1 MKNFA
6 HFKNNFKNL
15 NKGQKIKIGLLILLL
30 IFVLIISFFSAL
42 IVSII
47 SKTPATDLNNL
58 SSSFNQSSYIYS
70 KEGNLIE
77 KIESL
82 EYRTLIDIDDIPDNV
97 KNAFIAIEDHRFY
110 KHKGLDPIGIA
121 SSIAANIKS
130 RSLLRGGSTI
140 TQQLVRSVYLTNQK
154 TLGRKI
160 QEAYLS
166 LRVEDVLDKNEIL
179 EAYLNRIN
187 LGQGAYGIEAAA
199 QTYFSKDAVDL
210 NIAEAALLAGIP
222 KSPTNYSPF
231 KSVPQEYLKE
241 DYKVI
246 GTREID
252 GKDLYMVL
260 NDDAFKRQKTVLMR
274 MHELGYIDDK
284 DYERAK
290 NYDIVSALNPRNFKN
305 HTMSTYSTDYIKK
318 EASRY
323 LADFYKTS
331 LEEGEHKL
339 FTGGY
344 KVYSTI
350 DENIQKDLE
359 DKYENFKNFL
369 LNRSSSGGS
378 RMLNL
383 NFDEGNNI
391 IFGDEILYFA
401 RNNILDENFN
411 LVIPKS
417 SYSISSHGDLKIKS
431 LYFKD
436 LGQKID
442 IIDAYIIDDNK
453 ILNTYEIGGLKI
465 EEGAGELK
473 NNYLIIDGAYLKDY
487 PDFYRVENDKLIIS
501 NKYFD
506 FNPSPLMQPQS
517 AIIVVNNDSG
527 FVEGIIGG
535 LDVRTKNAKILNR
548 ATDSYR
554 QPGSSLTPFSVYL
567 PALMEG
573 KTLGD
578 VYDDVPTTVDG
589 MFWPHNYYDSFK
601 GLMTLR
607 LAMENS
613 SNVIAAEVLKEIG
626 KDKAID
632 VLKKFE
638 IISEDDDDYFIDH
651 RENKKKN
658 DENLESLALGNMQV
672 GISLSQ
678 LSKMYQTIS
687 NDGVYKEE
695 TAILKIEDPSGN
707 IIINNS
713 NKKKKLFDEKT
724 SHLLK
729 DVFISNR
736 DRGNA
741 SGTRIGKSETGAYL
755 GQNKVNSDYFVN
767 GFNKSHTISLW
778 IGADSPKISLASD
791 KSAAIDLFN
800 TMTKNMS
807 KTEDFDEDP
816 SYIVTRKISSKSG
829 KLATKMSDYA
839 GASYSEKYIS
849 GTEPSEQDD
858 LFKKYLICKD
868 SNKLATQFCPSESVL
883 YTVRFERK
891 EKYDAKDHYGIY
903 PDDYMTLPKE
913 HCDVHTREW
922 YNEFGEEENNSPKK
936 DRDKKTKKSS
946 KQEKSKKSSDKTK
959 TSKISKK
966 KK

>member
-15 NKGQKIKIGLLILLL
+15 EKIQKIKIGLLILLL
-30 IFVLIISFFSAL
+30 IFVLIISLFSAL
-42 IVSII
+42 IISII

-82 EYRTLIDIDDIPDNV
+82 EYRTLVDIDDIPDNV
-97 KNAFIAIEDHRFY
+97 KNAFVAIEDHRFY
-110 KHKGLDPIGIA
+110 KHKGLDPIGIM

-231 KSVPQEYLKE
+231 KSVPEEYLKE
-241 DYKVI
+241 DFKVI

-260 NDDAFKRQKTVLMR
+260 NDDAFKRQKIVLMR

-284 DYERAK
+284 EYERAK

-318 EASRY
+318 EASKY
-323 LADFYKTS
+323 LADFYNTS

-383 NFDEGNNI
+383 NFDAGNNI
-391 IFGDEILYFA
+391 IFGNEILYFH

-442 IIDAYIIDDNK
+442 IIDAYVIDDNK

-487 PDFYRVENDKLIIS
+487 PDFYKVEKDNLIIS

-506 FNPSPLMQPQS
+506 FNPTPLMQPQS
-517 AIIVVNNDSG
+517 AMIVVNNNTG

-554 QPGSSLTPFSVYL
+554 QPGSALTPFSVYL
-567 PALMEG
+567 PTLMEG

-578 VYDDVPTTVDG
+578 VYDDVPRTYDG

-613 SNVIAAEVLKEIG
+613 SNVIAADLLNEIG
-626 KDKAID
+626 KEKALD

-638 IISEDDDDYFIDH
+638 IIKEDGDDYFINH
-651 RENKKKN
+651 KENKKKN

-672 GISLSQ
+672 GLSLYD
-678 LSKMYQTIS
+678 LSKMHQTIS

-707 IIINNS
+707 IIIDNS
-713 NKKKKLFDEKT
+713 KKEKKLFDHKI

-729 DVFISNR
+729 DAFISNC

-741 SGTRIGKSETGAYL
+741 SGTSIGNSETGAYL
-755 GQNKVNSDYFVN
+755 GQNKTNSDYFIN
-767 GFNKSHTISLW
+767 AFNKNHTISLW
-778 IGADSPKISLASD
+778 IGADSPKISLSSD
-791 KSAAIDLFN
+791 KSSAVELFN
-800 TMTKNMS
+800 RMAKNLS
-807 KTEDFDEDP
+807 KDEKFDEDP
-816 SYIVTRKISSKSG
+816 SYIVTRNISSKSG
-829 KLATKMSDYA
+829 KLATKMSNYA
-839 GASYSEKYIS
+839 GASYREKYIS
-849 GTEPSEQDD
+849 GTEPREQDD

-891 EKYDAKDHYGIY
+891 DKYDAKDHYGIY
-903 PDDYMTLPKE
+903 PDDYMTVPKE

-922 YNEFGEEENNSPKK
+922 YNEFGEDEEDNSLNNN
-936 DRDKKTKKSS
+936 DKKTKKSS
-946 KQEKSKKSSDKTK
+946 KHDKSKKSSNEI
-959 TSKISKK
+959 KISKK

>member
-15 NKGQKIKIGLLILLL
+15 EKIQKIKIGLLILLL
-30 IFVLIISFFSAL
+30 IFVLILSLFSAL
-42 IVSII
+42 IISII

-82 EYRTLIDIDDIPDNV
+82 EYRTLVDIDDIPDNV
-97 KNAFIAIEDHRFY
+97 KNAFVAIEDHRFY
-110 KHKGLDPIGIA
+110 KHKGLDPIGIM

-130 RSLLRGGSTI
+130 RSLMRGGSTI

-231 KSVPQEYLKE
+231 KSVPEEYLKE
-241 DYKVI
+241 DFKVI

-260 NDDAFKRQKTVLMR
+260 NDDAFKRQRIVLMR

-284 DYERAK
+284 EYERAK

-318 EASRY
+318 EASKY
-323 LADFYKTS
+323 LAAFYNTS

-359 DKYENFKNFL
+359 DKYENYKNFL

-383 NFDEGNNI
+383 NFDAGKNI
-391 IFGDEILYFA
+391 IFGNEILYFH

-442 IIDAYIIDDNK
+442 IIDAYVIDENK
-453 ILNTYEIGGLKI
+453 ILNTFEIGGLKI

-487 PDFYRVENDKLIIS
+487 PDFYKVEKDNLIIS

-506 FNPSPLMQPQS
+506 FNPTPLMQPQS
-517 AIIVVNNDSG
+517 AMIVVNNDTG

-554 QPGSSLTPFSVYL
+554 QPGSALTPFSVYL

-578 VYDDVPTTVDG
+578 VYDDVPRTYDG

-613 SNVIAAEVLKEIG
+613 SNVIAADLLNEIG
-626 KDKAID
+626 KDKALD

-638 IISEDDDDYFIDH
+638 IIKEDGDDYFINH
-651 RENKKKN
+651 KENKKKN

-672 GISLSQ
+672 GLSLYD
-678 LSKMYQTIS
+678 LSKMHQTIS

-707 IIINNS
+707 IIIDNS
-713 NKKKKLFDEKT
+713 KKEKKLFDHKI

-729 DVFISNR
+729 DAFISNC

-741 SGTRIGKSETGAYL
+741 SGTSIGNSETGAYL
-755 GQNKVNSDYFVN
+755 GQNKTNSDYFVN
-767 GFNKSHTISLW
+767 AFNKSHTISLW
-778 IGADSPKISLASD
+778 IGADSPKISLSSD
-791 KSAAIDLFN
+791 KSSAVELFN
-800 TMTKNMS
+800 RITKNLS
-807 KTEDFDEDP
+807 KDEKFDEDP
-816 SYIVTRKISSKSG
+816 SYIVTRNISSKSG
-829 KLATKMSDYA
+829 KLATKMSNYA
-839 GASYSEKYIS
+839 GASYREKFIS

-891 EKYDAKDHYGIY
+891 DKYDAKDHYGIY
-903 PDDYMTLPKE
+903 PDDYMTVPKE
-913 HCDVHTREW
+913 HCDFHTREW
-922 YNEFGEEENNSPKK
+922 YNEFGEDEEDNSLNNN
-936 DRDKKTKKSS
+936 DKKTKKSS
-946 KQEKSKKSSDKTK
+946 KHDKSKKSSNKIKT
-959 TSKISKK
+959 SKK

>member
-6 HFKNNFKNL
+6 SLKNNFKNL
-15 NKGQKIKIGLLILLL
+15 NKTQKIKIALLILLL
-30 IFVLIISFFSAL
+30 IFVLIISLFSAL
-42 IVSII
+42 IISII
-47 SKTPATDLNNL
+47 SKTPTTDLNNL

-70 KEGNLIE
+70 KDGNLIE

-82 EYRTLIDIDDIPDNV
+82 EYRTLVDIDDIPDNV
-97 KNAFIAIEDHRFY
+97 KNAFVAIEDHRFY

-130 RSLLRGGSTI
+130 RSLMRGGSTI

-231 KSVPQEYLKE
+231 KSVPEEYLK
-241 DYKVI
+241 DDFKVI

-260 NDDAFKRQKTVLMR
+260 NDDAFKRQKIVLMR
-274 MHELGYIDDK
+274 MHDLGYIDDK
-284 DYERAK
+284 EYERAK
-290 NYDIVSALNPRNFKN
+290 NYDIVSAINPRNFKN

-323 LADFYKTS
+323 LADFYKTT

-369 LNRSSSGGS
+369 LNRSPSGGS

-383 NFDEGNNI
+383 SFDSGNNI
-391 IFGDEILYFA
+391 VFGDEILYFA
-401 RNNILDENFN
+401 KNNILDENFN
-411 LVIPKS
+411 LIIPKS

-431 LYFKD
+431 LYFKE

-442 IIDAYIIDDNK
+442 IIDAYVLDKNK
-453 ILNTYEIGGLKI
+453 ILNTYEIGALKI
-465 EEGAGELK
+465 EEGSGELK
-473 NNYLIIDGAYLKDY
+473 NNYLIIDGSYLKDF
-487 PDFYRVENDKLIIS
+487 PDFYKIENDNLIIS
-501 NKYFD
+501 NKYFN
-506 FNPSPLMQPQS
+506 FNPNPVMQPQS
-517 AIIVVNNDSG
+517 AMIVVNNKNG

-548 ATDSYR
+548 ATESYR
-554 QPGSSLTPFSVYL
+554 QPGSALTPFSVYL
-567 PALMEG
+567 PALIDG

-578 VYDDVPTTVDG
+578 VYDDVPTTYDG
-589 MFWPHNYYDSFK
+589 LFWPHNYYDSFK

-607 LAMENS
+607 LSMENS
-613 SNVIAAEVLKEIG
+613 SNVIAAKVLDEIG

-638 IISEDDDDYFIDH
+638 IIKDDDDDYFINH
-651 RENKKKN
+651 SENKKKH

-672 GISLSQ
+672 GLTLSD

-687 NDGVYKEE
+687 NDGIYKEE

-707 IIINNS
+707 IIIDNS
-713 NKKKKLFDEKT
+713 NKEKRLFDEKA

-729 DVFISNR
+729 DVFISNKNK
-736 DRGNA
+736 GNA
-741 SGTRIGKSETGAYL
+741 IGAHIGSSETGAYL
-755 GQNKVNSDYFVN
+755 GQNKTNSDYFVN
-767 GFNKSHTISLW
+767 GFTNSRTISLW
-778 IGADSPKISLASD
+778 IGADSPKISLSSD
-791 KSAAIDLFN
+791 KSSAIELFN
-800 TMTKNMS
+800 RMAKNLG
-807 KTEDFDEDP
+807 KGEAFKEDP
-816 SYIVTRKISSKSG
+816 SYIVTRSISSKSG

-839 GASYSEKYIS
+839 GASYREKFIS
-849 GTEPSEQDD
+849 GTEPTEQDN

-883 YTVRFERK
+883 YSVRFER
-891 EKYDAKDHYGIY
+891 EEPYDSKAHYGIY
-903 PDDYMTLPKE
+903 PDDYMTVPKE

-922 YNEFGEEENNSPKK
+922 YNEFGEDDDNSLKKENK
-936 DRDKKTKKSS
+936 DSN
-946 KQEKSKKSSDKTK
+946 KQGKSKKFSDKI
-959 TSKISKK
+959 KINKK

>member
-15 NKGQKIKIGLLILLL
+15 NKGQKIKIGLLVLLL
-30 IFVLIISFFSAL
+30 IFVLIISLFSAL
-42 IVSII
+42 IISII

-97 KNAFIAIEDHRFY
+97 KNAFVAIEDHRFY

-231 KSVPQEYLKE
+231 KSVPEEYLK
-241 DYKVI
+241 DDFKII
-246 GTREID
+246 GSREID

-260 NDDAFKRQKTVLMR
+260 NDDAFKRQRIVLMR

-284 DYERAK
+284 DYEKAK

-359 DKYENFKNFL
+359 NKYENFKNFL

-383 NFDEGNNI
+383 NFDAGNNI
-391 IFGDEILYFA
+391 IFGDEILYFH

-442 IIDAYIIDDNK
+442 IIDAYVIDNNK
-453 ILNTYEIGGLKI
+453 ILNTFEIGGLKI

-473 NNYLIIDGAYLKDY
+473 NNYLIIDGSYLKDY
-487 PDFYRVENDKLIIS
+487 PDFYKIENDNLIIS

-506 FNPSPLMQPQS
+506 FNPNPLMQPQS
-517 AIIVVNNDSG
+517 AMIVVNNDTG

-554 QPGSSLTPFSVYL
+554 QPGSALTPLTVYL

-578 VYDDVPTTVDG
+578 VYDDVPRTYDG
-589 MFWPHNYYDSFK
+589 LFWPHNYYDSFK
-601 GLMTLR
+601 GLMTIR

-613 SNVIAAEVLKEIG
+613 SNVIAADLLNEIG
-626 KDKAID
+626 KDKALD

-638 IISEDDDDYFIDH
+638 IIKEDGDDYFINQK
-651 RENKKKN
+651 ENKKKN

-672 GISLSQ
+672 GLSLYD

-687 NDGVYKEE
+687 NEGVYKEE

-707 IIINNS
+707 IIIDNS
-713 NKKKKLFDEKT
+713 KKEKKLFDHKI

-729 DVFISNR
+729 DAFISNGT
-736 DRGNA
+736 RGNA
-741 SGTRIGKSETGAYL
+741 SGTSIGNSETGAYL
-755 GQNKVNSDYFVN
+755 GQNKTNSDYFLN
-767 GFNKSHTISLW
+767 AFNKNHTISLW
-778 IGADSPKISLASD
+778 IGADSPKISLSSD
-791 KSAAIDLFN
+791 KSSAVELFN
-800 TMTKNMS
+800 RMAKNLS
-807 KTEDFDEDP
+807 KDEKFDEDP
-816 SYIVTRKISSKSG
+816 SYIVTRNISSKSG
-829 KLATKMSDYA
+829 KLATKMSNYA
-839 GASYSEKYIS
+839 GASYREKFIS

-891 EKYDAKDHYGIY
+891 DKYDAKDHYGIY
-903 PDDYMTLPKE
+903 PDDYMTVPKE
-913 HCDVHTREW
+913 HCDFHTREW
-922 YNEFGEEENNSPKK
+922 YNEFGEDEEDNSLNNN
-936 DRDKKTKKSS
+936 DKKTKKSS
-946 KQEKSKKSSDKTK
+946 KHDKSKKSSNKIKT
-959 TSKISKK
+959 SKK

>member
-15 NKGQKIKIGLLILLL
+15 EKIQKIKIGLLILLL
-30 IFVLIISFFSAL
+30 IFVLIISLFSAL
-42 IVSII
+42 IISII

-82 EYRTLIDIDDIPDNV
+82 EYRTLVDIDDIPDNV
-97 KNAFIAIEDHRFY
+97 KNAFVAIEDHRFY
-110 KHKGLDPIGIA
+110 KHKGLDPIGIM

-231 KSVPQEYLKE
+231 KSVPEEYLKE
-241 DYKVI
+241 DFKVI

-260 NDDAFKRQKTVLMR
+260 NDDAFKRQKIVLMR

-284 DYERAK
+284 EYERAK

-318 EASRY
+318 EASKY
-323 LADFYKTS
+323 LAAFYNTS

-359 DKYENFKNFL
+359 DKYENYKNFL

-383 NFDEGNNI
+383 NFDSGKNI
-391 IFGDEILYFA
+391 IFGNEILYFH

-442 IIDAYIIDDNK
+442 IVDAYVIDENK
-453 ILNTYEIGGLKI
+453 ILNTFEIGGLKI

-487 PDFYRVENDKLIIS
+487 PDFYKLENDNLIIS

-506 FNPSPLMQPQS
+506 FNPTPLMQPQS
-517 AIIVVNNDSG
+517 AMIVVNNNTG

-554 QPGSSLTPFSVYL
+554 QPGSALTPFSVYL

-578 VYDDVPTTVDG
+578 VYDDVPRTYDG

-613 SNVIAAEVLKEIG
+613 SNVIAADLLNEIG
-626 KDKAID
+626 KEKALD

-638 IISEDDDDYFIDH
+638 IIKEDGDDYFINH
-651 RENKKKN
+651 KENKKKN

-672 GISLSQ
+672 GLSLYD
-678 LSKMYQTIS
+678 LSKMHQTIS

-707 IIINNS
+707 IIIDNS
-713 NKKKKLFDEKT
+713 KKEKKLFDHKI

-729 DVFISNR
+729 DAFISNC

-741 SGTRIGKSETGAYL
+741 SGTSIGNSETGAYL
-755 GQNKVNSDYFVN
+755 GQNKTNSDYFIN
-767 GFNKSHTISLW
+767 AFNKNHTISLW
-778 IGADSPKISLASD
+778 IGADSPKISLSSD
-791 KSAAIDLFN
+791 KSSAVELFN
-800 TMTKNMS
+800 RMAKNLS
-807 KTEDFDEDP
+807 KDEKFDEDP
-816 SYIVTRKISSKSG
+816 SYIVTRNISSKSG
-829 KLATKMSDYA
+829 KLATKMSNYA
-839 GASYSEKYIS
+839 GASYREKYIS
-849 GTEPSEQDD
+849 GTEPREQDD

-891 EKYDAKDHYGIY
+891 DKYDAKDHYGIY
-903 PDDYMTLPKE
+903 PDDYMTVPKE

-922 YNEFGEEENNSPKK
+922 YNEFGEDEEDNSLNNN
-936 DRDKKTKKSS
+936 DKKTKKSS
-946 KQEKSKKSSDKTK
+946 KHDKSKKSSNEI
-959 TSKISKK
+959 KISKK

>member
-30 IFVLIISFFSAL
+30 IFVLIVSLFSAL

-97 KNAFIAIEDHRFY
+97 KNAFVAIEDHRFY

-231 KSVPQEYLKE
+231 KSVPEEYLK
-241 DYKVI
+241 DDFKII
-246 GTREID
+246 GSREID

-260 NDDAFKRQKTVLMR
+260 NNDAFKRQRVVLMR

-284 DYERAK
+284 DYEKAK

-359 DKYENFKNFL
+359 NKYENFKNFL

-378 RMLNL
+378 RMLDL
-383 NFDEGNNI
+383 NFDAGNNI
-391 IFGDEILYFA
+391 IFGDEILYFH

-442 IIDAYIIDDNK
+442 IIDAYVIDNNK
-453 ILNTYEIGGLKI
+453 ILNTFEIGGLKI

-473 NNYLIIDGAYLKDY
+473 NNYLIIDGSYLKDY
-487 PDFYRVENDKLIIS
+487 PDFYKIENDKLIIS

-517 AIIVVNNDSG
+517 TMIVVNNDTG

-554 QPGSSLTPFSVYL
+554 QPGSALTPLTVYL

-578 VYDDVPTTVDG
+578 VYDDVPRTYDG

-601 GLMTLR
+601 GLMTIR

-613 SNVIAAEVLKEIG
+613 SNVIAADLLNEIG
-626 KDKAID
+626 KDKALD

-638 IISEDDDDYFIDH
+638 IIKEDGNDYFINQ

-672 GISLSQ
+672 GLSLYD

-687 NDGVYKEE
+687 NEGVYKEE

-707 IIINNS
+707 IIIDNS
-713 NKKKKLFDEKT
+713 NKEKKLFDHKI

-729 DVFISNR
+729 DAFISNGT
-736 DRGNA
+736 RGNA
-741 SGTRIGKSETGAYL
+741 SGTSIGNSETGAYL
-755 GQNKVNSDYFVN
+755 GQNKTNSDYFIN
-767 GFNKSHTISLW
+767 AFNKSHTISLW
-778 IGADSPKISLASD
+778 IGADSPKISLSSD
-791 KSAAIDLFN
+791 KSSAVELFN
-800 TMTKNMS
+800 RMAKNLS
-807 KTEDFDEDP
+807 KDEKFDEDP
-816 SYIVTRKISSKSG
+816 SYIVTRNISSKSG
-829 KLATKMSDYA
+829 KLATKMSNYA
-839 GASYSEKYIS
+839 GASYREKFIS

-891 EKYDAKDHYGIY
+891 DKYDAKDHYGIY
-903 PDDYMTLPKE
+903 PDDYMTVPKE
-913 HCDVHTREW
+913 HCDFHTREW
-922 YNEFGEEENNSPKK
+922 YNEFGEDEEDNSLNNN
-936 DRDKKTKKSS
+936 DKKTKKSS
-946 KQEKSKKSSDKTK
+946 KHDKSKKSSNKIKT
-959 TSKISKK
+959 SKK

>member
-6 HFKNNFKNL
+6 HLKNNFKNL

-30 IFVLIISFFSAL
+30 IFVLIISLFSAL

-70 KEGNLIE
+70 KDGSLIE

-97 KNAFIAIEDHRFY
+97 KNAFVAIEDHRFY

-231 KSVPQEYLKE
+231 KSVPEEYLK
-241 DYKVI
+241 DDFKVI

-260 NDDAFKRQKTVLMR
+260 NDDAFKRQRIVLMR

-284 DYERAK
+284 EYERAK

-318 EASRY
+318 EASKY
-323 LADFYKTS
+323 LAAFYNTS

-359 DKYENFKNFL
+359 DKYENYKNFL

-383 NFDEGNNI
+383 NFDAGKNI
-391 IFGDEILYFA
+391 IFGNEILYFH

-442 IIDAYIIDDNK
+442 IIDAYVIDENK
-453 ILNTYEIGGLKI
+453 ILNTFEIGGLKI

-487 PDFYRVENDKLIIS
+487 PDFYKVEKDNLIIS

-506 FNPSPLMQPQS
+506 FNPTPLMQPQS
-517 AIIVVNNDSG
+517 AMIVVNNDTG

-554 QPGSSLTPFSVYL
+554 QPGSALTPFSVYL

-578 VYDDVPTTVDG
+578 VYDDVPRTYDG

-613 SNVIAAEVLKEIG
+613 SNVIAADLLNEIG
-626 KDKAID
+626 KDKALD

-638 IISEDDDDYFIDH
+638 IIKEDGDDYFINH
-651 RENKKKN
+651 KENKKKN

-672 GISLSQ
+672 GLSLYD
-678 LSKMYQTIS
+678 LSKMHQTIS

-707 IIINNS
+707 IIIDNS
-713 NKKKKLFDEKT
+713 KKEKKLFDHKI

-729 DVFISNR
+729 DAFISNC

-741 SGTRIGKSETGAYL
+741 SGTSIGNSETGAYL
-755 GQNKVNSDYFVN
+755 GQNKTNSDYFVN
-767 GFNKSHTISLW
+767 AFNKSHTISLW
-778 IGADSPKISLASD
+778 IGADSPKISLSSD
-791 KSAAIDLFN
+791 KSSAVELFN
-800 TMTKNMS
+800 RITKNLS
-807 KTEDFDEDP
+807 KDEKFDEDP
-816 SYIVTRKISSKSG
+816 SYIVTRNISSKSG
-829 KLATKMSDYA
+829 KLATKMSNYA
-839 GASYSEKYIS
+839 GASYREKFIS

-891 EKYDAKDHYGIY
+891 DKYDAKDHYGIY
-903 PDDYMTLPKE
+903 PDDYMTVPKE
-913 HCDVHTREW
+913 HCDFHTREW
-922 YNEFGEEENNSPKK
+922 YNEFGEDEEDNSLNNN
-936 DRDKKTKKSS
+936 DKKTKKSS
-946 KQEKSKKSSDKTK
+946 KHDKSKKSSNKIKT
-959 TSKISKK
+959 SKK

>member
-1 MKNFA
+1 M
-6 HFKNNFKNL
+6 
-15 NKGQKIKIGLLILLL
+15 
-30 IFVLIISFFSAL
+30 
-42 IVSII
+42 
-47 SKTPATDLNNL
+47 

-97 KNAFIAIEDHRFY
+97 KNAFVAIEDHRFY

-166 LRVEDVLDKNEIL
+166 LRVEDVLGKNEIL

-231 KSVPQEYLKE
+231 KSVPEEYLK
-241 DYKVI
+241 DDFKII
-246 GTREID
+246 GSREID

-260 NDDAFKRQKTVLMR
+260 NDDAFKRQRIVLMR

-284 DYERAK
+284 DYEKAK

-359 DKYENFKNFL
+359 NKYENFKNFL

-383 NFDEGNNI
+383 NFDAGKNI
-391 IFGDEILYFA
+391 IFGDEILYFH

-442 IIDAYIIDDNK
+442 IIDAYVIDNNK
-453 ILNTYEIGGLKI
+453 ILNTFEIGGLKI

-473 NNYLIIDGAYLKDY
+473 NNYLIIDGSYLKDY
-487 PDFYRVENDKLIIS
+487 PDFYKIENDKLIIS

-517 AIIVVNNDSG
+517 AMIVVNNDTG

-554 QPGSSLTPFSVYL
+554 QPGSALTPFSVYL

-578 VYDDVPTTVDG
+578 VYDDVPRTYDG

-601 GLMTLR
+601 GLMTIR

-613 SNVIAAEVLKEIG
+613 SNVIAADLLNEIG
-626 KDKAID
+626 KDKALD

-638 IISEDDDDYFIDH
+638 IIKEDGDDYFINQK
-651 RENKKKN
+651 ENKKKN

-672 GISLSQ
+672 GLSLYD

-687 NDGVYKEE
+687 NEGVYKEE

-707 IIINNS
+707 IIIDNS
-713 NKKKKLFDEKT
+713 KKEKKLFDHKI

-729 DVFISNR
+729 DAFISNGT
-736 DRGNA
+736 RGNA
-741 SGTRIGKSETGAYL
+741 SGTSIGNSETGAYL
-755 GQNKVNSDYFVN
+755 GQNKTNSDYFLN
-767 GFNKSHTISLW
+767 AFNKNHTISLW
-778 IGADSPKISLASD
+778 IGADSPKISLSSD
-791 KSAAIDLFN
+791 KSSAVELFN
-800 TMTKNMS
+800 RMAKNLS
-807 KTEDFDEDP
+807 KDEKFDEDP
-816 SYIVTRKISSKSG
+816 SYIVTRNISSKSG
-829 KLATKMSDYA
+829 KLATKMSNYA
-839 GASYSEKYIS
+839 GASYREKFIS

-891 EKYDAKDHYGIY
+891 DKYDAKDHYGIY
-903 PDDYMTLPKE
+903 PDDYMTVPKE
-913 HCDVHTREW
+913 HCDFHTREW
-922 YNEFGEEENNSPKK
+922 YNEFGEDEEDNSLNNN
-936 DRDKKTKKSS
+936 DKKTKKSS
-946 KQEKSKKSSDKTK
+946 KHDKSKKSSNKIK
-959 TSKISKK
+959 TSKKK
-966 KK
+966 N

>member
-1 MKNFA
+1 MKNFQ

-30 IFVLIISFFSAL
+30 IFVLIISLFSAL

-97 KNAFIAIEDHRFY
+97 KNAFVAIEDHRFY

-166 LRVEDVLDKNEIL
+166 LRVEDVLEKNEIL

-231 KSVPQEYLKE
+231 KSVPEEYLK
-241 DYKVI
+241 DDFKII
-246 GTREID
+246 GSREID

-260 NDDAFKRQKTVLMR
+260 NDDAFKRQRIVLMR

-284 DYERAK
+284 DYEKAK

-359 DKYENFKNFL
+359 NKYENFKNFL
-369 LNRSSSGGS
+369 LNKSSSGGS

-383 NFDEGNNI
+383 NFDAGNNI
-391 IFGDEILYFA
+391 VFGDEILYFH

-442 IIDAYIIDDNK
+442 IIDAYVIDNNK
-453 ILNTYEIGGLKI
+453 ILNTFEIGGLKI

-473 NNYLIIDGAYLKDY
+473 NNYLIIDGSYLKDY
-487 PDFYRVENDKLIIS
+487 PDFYKIENDNLIIS

-517 AIIVVNNDSG
+517 AMIVVNNDTG

-554 QPGSSLTPFSVYL
+554 QPGSALTPFSVYL

-578 VYDDVPTTVDG
+578 VYDDVPRTYDG

-601 GLMTLR
+601 GLMTIR

-613 SNVIAAEVLKEIG
+613 SNVIAADLLNEIG
-626 KDKAID
+626 KDKALDI
-632 VLKKFE
+632 LKKFE
-638 IISEDDDDYFIDH
+638 IIKEDGNDHFINH
-651 RENKKKN
+651 KENKKKN

-672 GISLSQ
+672 GLSLYD

-687 NDGVYKEE
+687 NEGVYKEE

-707 IIINNS
+707 IIIDNS
-713 NKKKKLFDEKT
+713 KKEKKLFDHKI

-729 DVFISNR
+729 DAFISNGT
-736 DRGNA
+736 RGNA
-741 SGTRIGKSETGAYL
+741 SGTSIGNSETGAYL
-755 GQNKVNSDYFVN
+755 GQNKTNSDYFLN
-767 GFNKSHTISLW
+767 AFNKNHTISLW
-778 IGADSPKISLASD
+778 IGADSPKISLSSD
-791 KSAAIDLFN
+791 KSSAVELFN
-800 TMTKNMS
+800 RMAKNLS
-807 KTEDFDEDP
+807 KDEKFDEDP
-816 SYIVTRKISSKSG
+816 SYIVTRNISSKSG
-829 KLATKMSDYA
+829 KLATKMSNYA
-839 GASYSEKYIS
+839 GASYREKFIS

-891 EKYDAKDHYGIY
+891 DKYDAKDHYGIY
-903 PDDYMTLPKE
+903 PDDYMTVPKE
-913 HCDVHTREW
+913 HCDFHTREW
-922 YNEFGEEENNSPKK
+922 YNEFGEDEEDNSLNNN
-936 DRDKKTKKSS
+936 DKKTKKSS
-946 KQEKSKKSSDKTK
+946 KHDKSKKSSNKIKT
-959 TSKISKK
+959 SKK

>member
-6 HFKNNFKNL
+6 HLKNNFKNL
-15 NKGQKIKIGLLILLL
+15 NKGQKIKIGLLVLLL
-30 IFVLIISFFSAL
+30 IFVLIISLFSAL

-97 KNAFIAIEDHRFY
+97 KNAFVAIEDHRFY

-166 LRVEDVLDKNEIL
+166 LRVEDILDKNEIL

-231 KSVPQEYLKE
+231 KSVPEEYLK
-241 DYKVI
+241 DDFKII
-246 GTREID
+246 GSREID

-260 NDDAFKRQKTVLMR
+260 NDDAFKRQRIVLMR

-284 DYERAK
+284 DYEKAK

-359 DKYENFKNFL
+359 NKYENFKNFL

-383 NFDEGNNI
+383 NFDAGKNI
-391 IFGDEILYFA
+391 IFGDEILYFH

-442 IIDAYIIDDNK
+442 IIDAYVIDNNK
-453 ILNTYEIGGLKI
+453 ILNTFEIGGLKI

-473 NNYLIIDGAYLKDY
+473 NNYLIIDGSYLKDY
-487 PDFYRVENDKLIIS
+487 PDFYKIENDKLIIS

-506 FNPSPLMQPQS
+506 FNPNPLMQPQS
-517 AIIVVNNDSG
+517 AMIVVNNDTG

-554 QPGSSLTPFSVYL
+554 QPGSALTPFSVYL

-578 VYDDVPTTVDG
+578 VYDDVPRTYDG

-601 GLMTLR
+601 GLMTIR

-613 SNVIAAEVLKEIG
+613 SNVIAADLLKEIG
-626 KDKAID
+626 KDKALD

-638 IISEDDDDYFIDH
+638 IISEDGDDYFINH
-651 RENKKKN
+651 KENKKKN

-672 GISLSQ
+672 GLSLYD

-687 NDGVYKEE
+687 NEGVYKEE

-707 IIINNS
+707 IIIDNS
-713 NKKKKLFDEKT
+713 KKEKKLFDHKI

-729 DVFISNR
+729 DAFISNST
-736 DRGNA
+736 RGNA
-741 SGTRIGKSETGAYL
+741 SGTSIGNSETGAYL
-755 GQNKVNSDYFVN
+755 GQNKTNSDYFIN
-767 GFNKSHTISLW
+767 AFNKSHTISLW
-778 IGADSPKISLASD
+778 IGADSPKISLSSD
-791 KSAAIDLFN
+791 KSSAVELFN
-800 TMTKNMS
+800 RMAKNLS
-807 KTEDFDEDP
+807 KDEKFDEDP
-816 SYIVTRKISSKSG
+816 SYIVTRNISSKSG
-829 KLATKMSDYA
+829 KLATKMSNYA
-839 GASYSEKYIS
+839 GASYREKFIS

-891 EKYDAKDHYGIY
+891 DKYDAKDHYGIY
-903 PDDYMTLPKE
+903 PDDYMTVPKE

-922 YNEFGEEENNSPKK
+922 YNEFGEDEEDNSSNNN
-936 DRDKKTKKSS
+936 DKKTKKSS
-946 KQEKSKKSSDKTK
+946 KHDKSKKSSNKIKT
-959 TSKISKK
+959 SKK

>member
-6 HFKNNFKNL
+6 HLKNNFKNL

-30 IFVLIISFFSAL
+30 IFVLIISLFSAL

-97 KNAFIAIEDHRFY
+97 KNAFVAIEDHRFY

-231 KSVPQEYLKE
+231 KSVPEEYLK
-241 DYKVI
+241 DDFKII
-246 GTREID
+246 GSREID

-260 NDDAFKRQKTVLMR
+260 NDDAFKRQRIVLMR

-284 DYERAK
+284 DYEKAK

-359 DKYENFKNFL
+359 NKYENFKNFL

-383 NFDEGNNI
+383 NFDAGNNI
-391 IFGDEILYFA
+391 IFGDEILYFH

-442 IIDAYIIDDNK
+442 IIDAYVIDNNK
-453 ILNTYEIGGLKI
+453 ILNTFEIGGLKI
-465 EEGAGELK
+465 EDGAGELK
-473 NNYLIIDGAYLKDY
+473 NNYLIIDGSYLKDY
-487 PDFYRVENDKLIIS
+487 PDFYKIENDKLIIS

-506 FNPSPLMQPQS
+506 FNPNPLMQPQS
-517 AIIVVNNDSG
+517 AMIVVNNDTG

-554 QPGSSLTPFSVYL
+554 QPGSALTPLSVYL

-578 VYDDVPTTVDG
+578 VYDDVPRTYDG

-601 GLMTLR
+601 GLMTIR

-613 SNVIAAEVLKEIG
+613 SNVIAADLLNEIG
-626 KDKAID
+626 KDKALD

-638 IISEDDDDYFIDH
+638 IIKEDGNDYFINQK
-651 RENKKKN
+651 ENKKKN

-672 GISLSQ
+672 GLSLYD

-687 NDGVYKEE
+687 NEGVYKEE

-707 IIINNS
+707 IIIDNS
-713 NKKKKLFDEKT
+713 KKEKKLFDHKI

-729 DVFISNR
+729 DAFISNGT
-736 DRGNA
+736 RGNA
-741 SGTRIGKSETGAYL
+741 SGTSIGNSETGAYL
-755 GQNKVNSDYFVN
+755 GQNKTNSDYFIN
-767 GFNKSHTISLW
+767 AFNKSHTISLW
-778 IGADSPKISLASD
+778 IGADSPKISLSSD
-791 KSAAIDLFN
+791 KSSAVELFN
-800 TMTKNMS
+800 RMAKNLS
-807 KTEDFDEDP
+807 KDEKFDEDP
-816 SYIVTRKISSKSG
+816 SYIVTRNISSKSG
-829 KLATKMSDYA
+829 KLATKMSNYA
-839 GASYSEKYIS
+839 GASYREKFIS

-891 EKYDAKDHYGIY
+891 DKYDAKDHYGIY
-903 PDDYMTLPKE
+903 PDDYMTVPKK
-913 HCDVHTREW
+913 HCDFHTREW
-922 YNEFGEEENNSPKK
+922 YNEFGEDEEDNSLNNN
-936 DRDKKTKKSS
+936 DKKTKKSS
-946 KQEKSKKSSDKTK
+946 KHDKSKKSSNKIKT
-959 TSKISKK
+959 SKK